1 MAATDTLT
9 LFSPIKIGNIQLQ
22 HRIALAPLSRFRAH
36 EHHVHTG
43 LGVQYYEQRASIPG
57 GLLIS
62 EGTFIKPQAGGYPHV
77 PGIWNEEQIAAWRK
91 IADAVHAKG
100 CFIFMQLWSLG
111 RSAIPKVLQREGP
124 YDVIGAS
131 AIPIRDKQATPRPLT
146 VDEIK
151 EYVQWYAQAAK
162 NAVRAG
168 FDGVEVHSA
177 SGYLPD
183 QFLQTTSNQR
193 TDEYGG
199 SVENRI
205 RFVVEIID
213 AIAAIIG
220 PERTALRLSP
230 WSTFQSMRMAD
241 PIPTFSG
248 LVRHFVDHQPR
259 LAYISLVERRVDG
272 AEDIGDDPDENNDFI
287 RDIWSPRP
295 LILAGGFTYDLALQ
309 TTDRDKNVLI
319 AMGRYFVSN
328 PDLPKRW
335 KRGVALAPYD
345 QQGFRTRGVVPEGYI
360 DYPMSPDIEL

>member
-1 MAATDTLT
+1 MAATDTPT

-22 HRIALAPLSRFRAH
+22 HRIVLAPLTRFRAN
-36 EHHVHTG
+36 EHHVHTD
-43 LGVQYYEQRASIPG
+43 LAVEYYAQRASTPG
-57 GLLIS
+57 TLLIS
-62 EGTFIKPQAGGYPHV
+62 EGTFIQPQAGGYPHV

-91 IADAVHAKG
+91 ITDAVHAKG
-100 CFIFMQLWSLG
+100 CFIFMQFWSLG
-111 RSAIPKVLQREGP
+111 RAALSEVLQQEGP
-124 YDVIGAS
+124 YDVVSAS
-131 AIPIRDKQATPRPLT
+131 AIPIDDKQATPRPLT

-151 EYVQWYAQAAK
+151 EYVQWHAQAAK

-193 TDEYGG
+193 TDDYGG
-199 SVENRI
+199 NVENRI
-205 RFVVEIID
+205 RFIAEIID
-213 AIAAIIG
+213 AIAAAIG

-230 WSTFQSMRMAD
+230 WSTFQSMRIAD
-241 PIPTFSG
+241 PIPTFSA
-248 LVRHFVDHQPR
+248 LVKHFVQYQPR

-272 AEDIGDDPDENNDFI
+272 PDIIGDHPDETNDFI

-295 LILAGGFTYDLALQ
+295 LIKAGGFSYDMALQ
-309 TTDRDKNVLI
+309 TADSDKNVLI
-319 AMGRYFVSN
+319 AMGRYFISN

-335 KRGVALAPYD
+335 KHGVALAPYD
-345 QQGFRTRGVVPEGYI
+345 RQGFYTRGLVAKGYT